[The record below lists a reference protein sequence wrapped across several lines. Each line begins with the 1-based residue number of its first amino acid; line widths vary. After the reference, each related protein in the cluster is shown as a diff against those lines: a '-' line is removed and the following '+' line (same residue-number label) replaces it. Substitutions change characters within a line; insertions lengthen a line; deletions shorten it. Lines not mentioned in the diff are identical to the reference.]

1 MRRRGFNLA
10 ELMVAL
16 FLLGTVLA
24 LVLGLLF
31 PSLFMFRA
39 EAARGDAQQ
48 AAMVLTTKL
57 QRALLNTSLEW
68 VTISALPVAVAYR
81 EVNSSAP
88 YDPASGA
95 AVFLPQFQ
103 IVRYDEGARKV
114 YQRAWPP
121 GPPEPTS
128 PLLQQ
133 PYDFGHVNMSK
144 LTAPDLGT
152 ICHQPSDKERT
163 LADHVESLVIT
174 DQDGAPD
181 LIHPPLKIVATCSV
195 DNFSEG
201 RNKVERYQLEV
212 SVTPRC
218 QRW

>member
-1 MRRRGFNLA
+1 ML
-10 ELMVAL
+10 VAL

-24 LVLGLLF
+24 LVLGVLF
-31 PSLFMFRA
+31 PSLFMFRS

-68 VTISALPVAVAYR
+68 VTISTTPVAVAYR
-81 EVNSSAP
+81 EVNPDSP

-95 AVFLPQFQ
+95 ASFLPQFQ
-103 IVRYDEGARKV
+103 IIRYEAGAQKV
-114 YQRAWPP
+114 YQRPWPP
-121 GPPEPTS
+121 GPPEPTAPS
-128 PLLQQ
+128 LQQ
-133 PYDFGHVNMSK
+133 PYDFSHVNLSK
-144 LTAPDLGT
+144 LTIPDLGA
-152 ICHQPSDKERT
+152 ICHQVSPQQRT

-174 DQDGAPD
+174 DQDASPE
-181 LIHPPLKIVATCSV
+181 LLNPPLKIVATCSV
-195 DNFSEG
+195 DNFSSG
-201 RNKVERYQLEV
+201 RKSTERYQLEV